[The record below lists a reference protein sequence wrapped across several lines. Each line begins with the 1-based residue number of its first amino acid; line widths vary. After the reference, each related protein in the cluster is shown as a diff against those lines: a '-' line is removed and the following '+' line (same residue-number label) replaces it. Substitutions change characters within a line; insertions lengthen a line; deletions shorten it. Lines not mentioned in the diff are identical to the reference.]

1 MKLRRSL
8 TLLGLGGFL
17 SHALESTSSKPQQV
31 AIIGAGAAGSS
42 AAYHIRKFAA
52 EANIPINVTI
62 FEKTGRVGGR
72 TLTVSPYDDPTI
84 PVELGAS
91 IFIQLNHI
99 LWDAVQ
105 QFNLSLRVPGPDED
119 ELLAIWDGEGFVYQ
133 QDSSQYDWWNLVKL
147 FWKYGLAPYR
157 AQKLMKGTVAQFLK
171 LYEAPNFP
179 FRSLTTASYELNLTY
194 VTALTGDQFLAEN
207 NVSYLPHYHPFYPF
221 MERYIV
227 AGDGKKT
234 GGPMDSRIYP
244 LLCDFV

>member
-1 MKLRRSL
+1 
-8 TLLGLGGFL
+8 
-17 SHALESTSSKPQQV
+17 
-31 AIIGAGAAGSS
+31 
-42 AAYHIRKFAA
+42 
-52 EANIPINVTI
+52 
-62 FEKTGRVGGR
+62 
-72 TLTVSPYDDPTI
+72 
-84 PVELGAS
+84 
-91 IFIQLNHI
+91 
-99 LWDAVQ
+99 
-105 QFNLSLRVPGPDED
+105 
-119 ELLAIWDGEGFVYQ
+119 
-133 QDSSQYDWWNLVKL
+133 
-147 FWKYGLAPYR
+147 
-157 AQKLMKGTVAQFLK
+157 MKGTVAQFLK